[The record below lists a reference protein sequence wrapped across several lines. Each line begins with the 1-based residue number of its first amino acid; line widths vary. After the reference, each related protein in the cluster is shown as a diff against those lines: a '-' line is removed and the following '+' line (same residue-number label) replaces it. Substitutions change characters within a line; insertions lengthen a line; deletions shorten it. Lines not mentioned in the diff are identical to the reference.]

1 MLSRVPYSADGAHE
15 TLAQFNAV
23 VDDLTRTNQLQ
34 VGPDFTTY
42 FMQHT
47 DQLQD
52 DHVHPAPAG
61 RQAMNQLWADAMR
74 VVYP

>member
-1 MLSRVPYSADGAHE
+1 M
-15 TLAQFNAV
+15 
-23 VDDLTRTNQLQ
+23 LTRTNQLQ

>member
-1 MLSRVPYSADGAHE
+1 MLSHVPYSADSAHE

-52 DHVHPAPAG
+52 DQVHPAPAG